1 MKRVAR
7 FGRVSLKQF
16 TEGWLDAFPG
26 SGPKEAESV
35 YENIRLPRR
44 ATAGSAGYDFSV
56 RCLFVLK
63 PGRPSEFPQEFTLR
77 WKTVGAETL
86 PEKRAGFQV
95 PSAAE

>member
-35 YENIRLPRR
+35 YEEYQASAKGDCGQRRL
-44 ATAGSAGYDFSV
+44 
-56 RCLFVLK
+56 
-63 PGRPSEFPQEFTLR
+63 
-77 WKTVGAETL
+77 
-86 PEKRAGFQV
+86 
-95 PSAAE
+95 